1 MPKNKSCPRKKRG
14 CHNKT
19 LKKGGFSF
27 FGKKNSSN
35 NGTSSDTS
43 GDSNKGFSKTSDF
56 TDYAKGTMKA
66 TRSSINMPVT
76 LAAINYKLN
85 ALLVHFGVNYKYSNG
100 YTAEDY
106 SIDNLA
112 GEADNEGRG
121 ELKSGAQRGKITGFQ
136 SGVYNK
142 AIDPTVTTIKNKTQK
157 NRTSSSLNPDPQN
170 NIANNSLSSTNENDA
185 NIGKTDDTDDDVDN
199 VDDIDQDEN
208 SNTTDD
214 SLSKENSGI

>member
-35 NGTSSDTS
+35 TNTSTSSDSS
-43 GDSNKGFSKTSDF
+43 GQSKEGFSKTSDF
-56 TDYAKGTMKA
+56 TDYAKGTLKA
-66 TRSSINMPVT
+66 SRSSINMPIT
-76 LAAINYKLN
+76 LAAVNYKLN

-170 NIANNSLSSTNENDA
+170 NIANNSISSTNENDA
-185 NIGKTDDTDDDVDN
+185 NVSNIDGSDDVDDN
-199 VDDIDQDEN
+199 EDVDQEEN
-208 SNTTDD
+208 SSSSN
-214 SLSKENSGI
+214 